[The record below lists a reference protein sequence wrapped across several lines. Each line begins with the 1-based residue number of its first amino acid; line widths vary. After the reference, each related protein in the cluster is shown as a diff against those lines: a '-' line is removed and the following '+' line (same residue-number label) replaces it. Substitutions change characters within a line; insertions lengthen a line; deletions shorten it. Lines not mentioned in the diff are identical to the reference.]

1 MVNDSA
7 WVRIQ
12 RTVRFSAA
20 HRYHSEQLSE
30 EENRR
35 VFGKCNRPHGHGHNY
50 RLDVGVDGPV
60 DAVTGMVI
68 NLADLDAL
76 LKEKVVEPLDHSFL
90 NHDVEHFA
98 HIVPTCENLASWLWE
113 LLEEPVASL
122 GNCRLAVVRVW
133 ESEELFAEVER
144 GEGR

>member
-1 MVNDSA
+1 MNDSKSL
-7 WVRIQ
+7 RIL

-50 RLDVGVDGPV
+50 RLDVGVEGEIDP
-60 DAVTGMVI
+60 VTGMVI

-76 LKEKVVEPLDHSFL
+76 LREKVIEPLDQSFL
-90 NHDVEHFA
+90 NYDVEHFSRV
-98 HIVPTCENLASWLWE
+98 VPTCENLAAWLWE
-113 LLEEPVASL
+113 ILEEPVAKL
-122 GNCRLAVVRVW
+122 GACKLALVRVW
-133 ESEELFAEVER
+133 ESDDLFAELEKGV
-144 GEGR
+144 GA